1 MCSTLNHGNLDSSST
16 RLRLLK
22 SKTIRFV
29 IDVFNTKTATISIHH
44 RRDNGSSNSR
54 QTRLAIEVDQLTKPR
69 QVWFDSVRHRRDY
82 VSPNSRQ
89 SRLVI
94 VETSSPKSLDKLEAI
109 QQSYPKSNQKQK
121 REKETPIATTIPGVL
136 KHLLTMHT
144 RLSDDDGKCKNEW
157 RPKHKRHPRANVCS
171 HASHTQKQ

>member
-1 MCSTLNHGNLDSSST
+1 MCSTLNRNNLDSSST
-16 RLRLLK
+16 RQRLLK
-22 SKTIRFV
+22 SQTIRLA
-29 IDVFNTKTATISIHH
+29 IDVFNTKTATISI
-44 RRDNGSSNSR
+44 
-54 QTRLAIEVDQLTKPR
+54 
-69 QVWFDSVRHRRDY
+69 RHRRDY

-89 SRLVI
+89 SRFVI